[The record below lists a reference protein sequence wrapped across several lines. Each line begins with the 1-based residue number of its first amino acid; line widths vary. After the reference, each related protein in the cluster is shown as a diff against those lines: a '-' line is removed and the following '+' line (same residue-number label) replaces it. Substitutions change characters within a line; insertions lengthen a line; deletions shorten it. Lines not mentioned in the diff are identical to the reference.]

1 MAQASSGSK
10 RPTSAR
16 KKKAVAFDSSFLIA
30 VMERPTPWMA
40 DITEQ
45 IGGFIP
51 VVLTS
56 VRDELNRLA
65 AKNDKTGKFAA
76 LALEMLEMGTFSLR
90 QDGKG
95 KPDDEII
102 SFALLEGAAVAT
114 IDGDL
119 AKRLR
124 ASKVSTIITLRGG
137 RISS

>member
-1 MAQASSGSK
+1 
-10 RPTSAR
+10 
-16 KKKAVAFDSSFLIA
+16 
-30 VMERPTPWMA
+30 
-40 DITEQ
+40 
-45 IGGFIP
+45 
-51 VVLTS
+51 
-56 VRDELNRLA
+56 
-65 AKNDKTGKFAA
+65 
-76 LALEMLEMGTFSLR
+76 MLEMGTFSLR

-137 RISS
+137 RIPS